1 FASHGLLNRS
11 PLDSQKRLFAVLAQ
25 HLVRA
30 VAVQRRLHHLTIA
43 NESTLTDLDGLEQGF
58 LFVDAEARLLFVNG
72 AARTLLDARTGLR
85 LEAGALCASNAGEA
99 RTLSRIIASCAVG
112 AGAATG
118 AGGDIVLRRGAG
130 RLPLDV
136 VVVPIQPETAMAS
149 VPWTFPQRAVA
160 IVLVSDPETEM
171 QARDGS

>member
-1 FASHGLLNRS
+1 MR
-11 PLDSQKRLFAVLAQ
+11 
-25 HLVRA
+25 
-30 VAVQRRLHHLTIA
+30 I
-43 NESTLTDLDGLEQGF
+43 
-58 LFVDAEARLLFVNG
+58 
-72 AARTLLDARTGLR
+72 
-85 LEAGALCASNAGEA
+85 NAGEA
-99 RTLSRIIASCAVG
+99 RTLSRLIASCAVG

-171 QARDGS
+171 QARVESLRDRFGLTPAEATFALEIIKGDGRQATADRLGITVGTARSHLSSIFDKTGSRRQAELVRLLLDI